1 MSILQE
7 MEDDLKARLHLAPPP
22 PAGFDPL
29 TATSD
34 ELERYGLPPRPDPDV
49 YEAAFGVWRRMMSPP
64 LRIVPATFPLLTD
77 KFDYRI
83 SVQARALKIA
93 PSAPL
98 ETSANWSGGYITANH
113 TGPFLMVFGS
123 WTIPTPNQPAGAPN
137 DDYRCATWVGL
148 DGLRRYSDSL
158 PQLGTTQRVVVGSGG
173 TTRTVEAWWQ
183 WWIRGANY
191 PPVPFPAPFTVQIG
205 DPVTC
210 GLAVLPLSPTRVR
223 FFIRND
229 ANGLFARYD
238 IDEPPAA
245 ALLAAIAALRGAHAE
260 WIAERPMQLDS
271 TLLYPLADYGLV
283 DFSNCLTVV
292 PTAVRDL
299 RGARFI
305 RMSEM
310 RKAPLRTAVISS
322 AGKTGAPQ
330 TIMRARYRTE

>member
-7 MEDDLKARLHLAPPP
+7 MEENLKARLHLAPQP

-29 TATSD
+29 SATAD
-34 ELERYGLPPRPDPDV
+34 ELEQFGLPRRPDPHR
-49 YEAAFGVWRRMMSPP
+49 YEAAYGVWQRMMSQP
-64 LRIVPATFPLLTD
+64 LEIVPATFPVLTE

-83 SVQARALKIA
+83 SVQALALKIA
-93 PSAPL
+93 ASDQL

-113 TGPFLMVFGS
+113 TGPLLMVFGS
-123 WTIPTPNQPAGAPN
+123 WTIPTPNQPAGAPGG
-137 DDYRCATWVGL
+137 DYRCATWVGL

-205 DPVTC
+205 DPIMC
-210 GLAVLPLSPTRVR
+210 GLAVVSPTRVR
-223 FFIRND
+223 VFIRND

-238 IDEPPAA
+238 VDAPPAA
-245 ALLAAIAALRGAHAE
+245 TLLAAIAALRGAHAE
-260 WIAERPMQLDS
+260 WIAERPMQLSS
-271 TLLYPLADYGLV
+271 TLLYPLADYGSV
-283 DFSNCLTVV
+283 DFSDCLTIV
-292 PTAVRDL
+292 PTQVRDL

-305 RMSEM
+305 RMGEI
-310 RKAPLRTAVISS
+310 RQAKLRSAIISS

-330 TIMRARYRTE
+330 TIMRARYRAE